1 MPDYSQTRSEY
12 LKAMMGDRDNALA
25 PYRPEQVNDIGG
37 ASFDFASL
45 SDEDINSALKQ
56 MAGTQYEGSQPY
68 QLLQAEQQE
77 RAKKAEEQKKPKSWF
92 EQVGDFFSNIGTA
105 ITEGVLNVVDSVWD
119 FSVGATAGL
128 FGGGWFGAQ
137 NDFTDWA
144 AQAMTDDRWVTVAT
158 KGLTQLDV
166 FDKGTWTNE
175 GGYWDNWSYENI
187 AAEQARD
194 YEGMDWLHKGGNFVG
209 ELIPSLV
216 LAYFTGGASLGAQA
230 AIQGG
235 LGFARAYGNAAS
247 QALNEGASFQ
257 QSAGYGALSGSVE
270 AAFSAGSVAV
280 GGMLASKGSQGV
292 VKTISQKFGQT
303 IGQKFGEGAS
313 VAAGKAMEIVLD
325 ALGEATEETVE
336 NALDPAFRMIY
347 DQDAWYNAYGT
358 AENRKAYMQEMA
370 KAALMA
376 AAGSIIAGGVKEGIE
391 IGKLGKKGYIA
402 QYQSEIET
410 SENFRRL
417 KQESKARGDNL
428 AGEYVQAMNRY
439 RALEQEED
447 SFKAEIERMAKR
459 GASTDELNAKV
470 AEHQKAMA
478 TKLAD
483 WTARYSEV
491 YEKASR
497 ILNNQPRVIESE
509 PIPEKVEQEGG
520 NAVKDIPLQVVTNP
534 EGEQRQVFAP
544 TFDTSEDFTAKLAEI
559 KNNPDAETKA
569 VKLPISD
576 KITTDEVVV
585 DMDTLSSSEVGKI
598 ANIKPDDIQTSEGGD
613 TKFYPISDSKI
624 LVFNGDTGVVEAT
637 PSADGTR
644 MVYKVNGEEF
654 VVPGMVKAPKQ
665 EVEGKYGKDAKKAN
679 PSMVIEIAEGKK
691 GDVFSYT
698 NSKRMVGEIDRVI
711 RDMFD
716 DNSLPDAFREK
727 YRTLLGREDLAK
739 EVFTQANL
747 NSESDVSL
755 IRNYVESEILD
766 SEVKVTLDGKNETY
780 SIRDMLTTDE
790 QALLTSK
797 INEAF
802 DEFIANGRTSKYT
815 KLVQEYEATIQ
826 RLLGENAEVRQRAKI
841 AATTAKDFN
850 SLANKLG
857 LQGKPSQ
864 VKSIIGNASE
874 GDVQVIDAFRGLV
887 KDSKISSRT
896 GLSTSPVA
904 ANRIVEWGKGYT
916 MDKYGNS
923 YLWDDAI
930 KMELNALEALG
941 YDYHIKGKEETYH
954 GFHPNTELDIETQT
968 HIDNLLKAINHK
980 LNEETH
986 RIYTQRQE
994 IAGDSVSLYSVTK
1007 PAKRAPIISGAIDRA
1022 ESFAS
1027 YAANYIG
1034 KENPAYDALVTDWT
1048 KANGTKLSYQQK
1060 YTNASNKI
1068 LEAEHFDPKKGLSFL
1083 NKKVEFQ
1090 GEKITKG
1097 EAASIYFSALTKQ
1110 GIADGDNTLELFNK
1124 KTDSYSKTFKLNGK
1138 SDLEVLKGL
1147 FTKSELKV
1155 MERLQKEVLGGTM
1168 RDDFVSWFK
1177 KKYGY
1182 TPETSDDY
1190 FMLNAS
1196 SEKSEISAEKGMT
1209 GAGMLV
1215 GNTWGR
1221 ARGRQDYKGAY
1232 RIEDFRTQF
1241 AQYGNDLAHY
1251 IGYSDYIDKARIIL
1265 ETKVE
1270 VDGKGKLSLNDL
1282 LAKNAPN
1289 WARNEKVGGKT
1300 WKRYFEYI
1308 ATDSKGYDSGSGM
1321 DGLVGWA
1328 MRAGQTSVLGLNP
1341 RSMAKQWLSDF
1352 TVMGD
1357 VGIGTYLKSKQRVPY
1372 NLAHYKQIRDFMV
1385 DAQNRVGTDPS
1396 FKEYEPYFAIIR
1408 ERLQNKGAIKG
1419 ELSSDVVSKVSDITL
1434 RGMAFFDEANNVI
1447 NVWAVAET
1455 LAHDFDG
1462 LKYGTDANKLQAM
1475 KYFTDLVFKTQSNN
1489 NAMYVSQLRSGYAGP
1504 IRRLLFGLFASD
1516 NQNKLQQFDAITREF
1531 YYANKRKGEYQKII
1545 DNVNSTSQQ
1554 IEAAQK
1560 AIAYIDKNYS
1570 TEMRIKKSSGVVA
1583 GLALSGLGAALINE
1597 TFDRILAKKDK
1608 EGKVKKLA
1616 DGLDWATIMSE
1627 APLEAFLNWI
1637 PYVGTFAN
1645 AVENNTDVSLL
1656 TTDRINDIKD
1666 GATKL
1671 IEALQSG
1678 DSSKIGKAVTNFVMT
1693 YGELAGLPLNNIYK
1707 YTKGIIRN
1715 VSETA
1720 YLKTFAWMDGLK
1732 SNNISDSYKSLIAKN
1747 DISGA
1752 VEALGINYSLYK
1764 TGNADR
1770 ETLLEISKLSKE
1782 GYNAI
1787 AKNIPDYIQ
1796 DEEGVRRT
1804 LSEDQKAKFG
1814 KSYSLANEKV
1824 RKLIRS
1830 SGYKAMTS
1838 ENKAKAIKKVYDTY
1852 YEVAKYKTFAT
1863 EPESRIGK
1871 LLAFTGGDYDIA
1883 NALLL
1888 IQKNSELVD
1897 TKRMSKKEQAI
1908 RLVNQ
1913 QSMTRAQK
1921 LLTLYLMGYG
1931 VTAENKKFVQNYLI
1945 SLGFTKQQAED
1956 FLPGN
1961 K

>member
-1 MPDYSQTRSEY
+1 MPDYSQTRSDF
-12 LKAMMGDRDNALA
+12 LKAMMGDRNNALA
-25 PYRPEQVNDIGG
+25 PYRPEQMADLGS
-37 ASFDFASL
+37 ASFDVASL
-45 SDEDINSALKQ
+45 SDADIDSALKQ
-56 MAGTQYEGSQPY
+56 MQGTQYERTEAFKA
-68 QLLQAEQQE
+68 LQTEQE
-77 RAKKAEEQKKPKSWF
+77 TRAKKTETEQPKSWL
-92 EQVGDFFSNIGTA
+92 EQVGDFFSNIGTS

-119 FSVGATAGL
+119 FTVGTTAGI
-128 FGGGWFGAQ
+128 FGGGFFGAK

-144 AQAMTDDRWVTVAT
+144 ADAMTDDRWVTIAT
-158 KGLTQLDV
+158 KSLTQADV
-166 FDKGTWTNE
+166 FDKGFWTNE
-175 GGYWDNWSYENI
+175 GGYWSDWSYDNVLAQQE
-187 AAEQARD
+187 RD

-270 AAFSAGSVAV
+270 AAFSAGSAAV
-280 GGMLASKGSQGV
+280 GGMLASKGSQGA
-292 VKTISQKFGQT
+292 VKAISQRFGQAV
-303 IGQKFGEGAS
+303 GQRLGQGAQ
-313 VAAGKAMEIVLD
+313 VIAGKAMEITLD
-325 ALGEATEETVE
+325 ALGEATEETIE
-336 NALDPAFRMIY
+336 DALDPAFRMIY

-358 AENRKAYMQEMA
+358 AENRKAYMQELG
-370 KAALMA
+370 KAALLA

-391 IGKLGKKGYIA
+391 IGKLGRKGYIS
-402 QYQSEIET
+402 QYQSEIEA

-417 KQESKARGDNL
+417 KAISKNRGDNL
-428 AGEYVQAMNRY
+428 ADDYIRATNKY
-439 RALEQEED
+439 RSLEQEEE
-447 SFKAEIERMAKR
+447 SFKAKIKKMEAKGPDSENQAEIRR
-459 GASTDELNAKV
+459 LV
-470 AEHQKAMA
+470 LEHQQDMA
-478 TKLAD
+478 VKYADWYTRYLDVYERASKILKNSSEYASSETIPETHISASIENLAD
-483 WTARYSEV
+483 ENGVERKV
-491 YEKASR
+491 Y
-497 ILNNQPRVIESE
+497 V
-509 PIPEKVEQEGG
+509 
-520 NAVKDIPLQVVTNP
+520 
-534 EGEQRQVFAP
+534 P
-544 TFDTSEDFTAKLAEI
+544 TFDNSQDFGDTLKAI
-559 KNNPDAETKA
+559 KESVDGETRS
-569 VKLPISD
+569 VKLPISES
-576 KITTDEVVV
+576 ITTDDVIV
-585 DMDTLSSSEVGKI
+585 DMSKVSDDEASRISS
-598 ANIKPDDIQTSEGGD
+598 IKPSDVETTESGK
-613 TKFYPISDSKI
+613 TKYAELSDSKI
-624 LVFNGDTGVVEAT
+624 LVFNGDTGVVEASL
-637 PSADGTR
+637 SADGTR
-644 MVYKVNGEEF
+644 MEYKVNGEEF

-665 EVEGKYGKDAKKAN
+665 EVEGKYGKNVKKSSPSLIIEAANAKAG
-679 PSMVIEIAEGKK
+679 MV
-691 GDVFSYT
+691 YT
-698 NSKRMVGEIDRVI
+698 YKNVQDMTDIVIDTVRSLV
-711 RDMFD
+711 D
-716 DNSLPDAFREK
+716 DDSLPDAFGEK
-727 YRTLLGREDLAK
+727 FKFMGK
-739 EVFTQANL
+739 K
-747 NSESDVSL
+747 SDV
-755 IRNYVESEILD
+755 EQDILTQINLSTD
-766 SEVKVTLDGKNETY
+766 ADKTAIKEYLKSKIFDTEVQYKVDGNTETY
-780 SIRDMLTTDE
+780 ALRDFLDTDE
-790 QALLTSK
+790 QK
-797 INEAF
+797 IVSDKIDEAF
-802 DEFIANGRTSKYT
+802 DELLASGKSSRFTTITNE
-815 KLVQEYEATIQ
+815 LEATIQ
-826 RLLGENAEVRQRAKI
+826 RLLGDNEMVRQRAKI
-841 AATTAKDFN
+841 AAVTAKDYN

-857 LQGKPSQ
+857 LNGKQSK
-864 VKSIIGNASE
+864 VKTILGNAS
-874 GDVQVIDAFRGLV
+874 DSDTQVVDMFRGLV
-887 KDSKISSRT
+887 KESKISSRT

-904 ANRIVEWGKGYT
+904 AERIMEWGHGYT
-916 MDKYGNS
+916 PERFEGS

-930 KMELNALEALG
+930 KMELNALDALA
-941 YDYHIKGKEETYH
+941 YDYQVKENGQLVTKH
-954 GFHPNTELDIETQT
+954 GFHPNTELDIETQL

-994 IAGDSVSLYSVTK
+994 IAGNSVSLYSAVGPTK
-1007 PAKRAPIISGAIDRA
+1007 RIPIIGSVIDSA

-1060 YTNASNKI
+1060 YTEASNKV
-1068 LEAEHFDPKKGLSFL
+1068 LESEGFNPKRGLNFL
-1083 NKKVEFQ
+1083 KKKVEFQ
-1090 GEKITKG
+1090 GQKITKG

-1110 GIADGDNTLELFNK
+1110 GIADGENTLVLFDRT
-1124 KTDSYSKTFKLNGK
+1124 TDSYSKTFKLSKG
-1138 SDLEVLKGL
+1138 DLDTLRSF
-1147 FTKSELKV
+1147 FTEPELKV

-1419 ELSSDVVSKVSDITL
+1419 ELSSDVVGKVSDITL

-1455 LAHDFDG
+1455 MAHDYDG
-1462 LKYGTDANKLQAM
+1462 LGYGTKANKLQAM
-1475 KYFTDLVFKTQSNN
+1475 KYFTDLVFRTQSNN

-1504 IRRLLFGLFASD
+1504 LKRLLFGLFASD
-1516 NQNKLQQFDAITREF
+1516 NQNKLQQVDAVIREF
-1531 YYANKRKGEYQKII
+1531 SQANKRKKAYQKIV
-1545 DNVNSTSQQ
+1545 DNVNSTEAQ
-1554 IEAAQK
+1554 IDAAQK

-1570 TEMRIKKSSGVVA
+1570 TGMRIKKSSGVLA

-1608 EGKVKKLA
+1608 DGKVKKLA
-1616 DGLDWATIMSE
+1616 DGLDWTTIMSE

-1637 PYVGTFAN
+1637 PYVGTVAN
-1645 AVENNTDVSLL
+1645 VVENNTDFSLL
-1656 TTDRINDIKD
+1656 TVDRFNELKD
-1666 GATKL
+1666 GATGL
-1671 IEALQSG
+1671 ANALKSG
-1678 DSSKIGKAVTNFVMT
+1678 DSAKIGKAVTTFIAT
-1693 YGELAGLPLNNIYK
+1693 YGELLGIPLNNIYK

-1715 VSETA
+1715 ISETA
-1720 YLKTFAWMDGLK
+1720 YLKTFAWMDGLTSK
-1732 SNNISDSYKSLIAKN
+1732 NISESYKSLIAKN
-1747 DISGA
+1747 DITGA

-1770 ETLLEISKLSKE
+1770 ETLVEIAKLSKE
-1782 GYNAI
+1782 GFNAV
-1787 AKNIPDYIQ
+1787 AKNIPDYLTD
-1796 DEEGVRRT
+1796 DEGNKTT
-1804 LSEDQKAKFG
+1804 LSDDQKAKFG
-1814 KSYSLANEKV
+1814 KAYSVANEQV
-1824 RKLIRS
+1824 RKVIRS
-1830 SGYKAMTS
+1830 ASYKEMSS
-1838 ENKAKAIKKVYDTY
+1838 EAKAKTIKKAYDIY
-1852 YEVAKYKTFAT
+1852 YELAKYQTLGV
-1863 EPESRIGK
+1863 EPDSRLGK
-1871 LLAFTGGDYDIA
+1871 LVAYCGGDYDIA

-1888 IQKNSELVD
+1888 IQKNAELAD
-1897 TKRMSKKEQAI
+1897 DKRFSKKEQAV
-1908 RLVNQ
+1908 RMVNRQ
-1913 QSMTRAQK
+1913 PMNRAQK

-1931 VTAENKKFVQNYLI
+1931 VSAENRKFVQNYLVSI
-1945 SLGFTKQQAED
+1945 GFTRKQAED
-1956 FLPGN
+1956 FLPTA